1 MNGRQG
7 SMDWPLFAAILLML
21 GFGIVLVYSSSFA
34 LSQHKYGAADVL
46 LARQSIRALLAIAC
60 FMLCINVDY
69 HFWGRWSGVAYIVAI
84 VMLVALFVMPS
95 SHAINGARRWLALGP
110 LQFQVSDFARLAL
123 ILFLSRKCEQIGLEL
138 KTWRVFA
145 RQLAIIGIIG
155 GLILIEPN
163 FSTSAIIAVIAL
175 GMLFISGA
183 RFWHLCAIALPL
195 IPVAVLLVLR
205 TPYRFKRLV
214 GFLDMS
220 DRKSDIGYQAYQ
232 SLVGLGN
239 GGLFGVGIG
248 KGQQK
253 FFYLPEAH
261 TDFIFSILG
270 EEIGFIGVMAVF
282 AVLGFIVYR
291 GMRIARNA
299 PDRMG
304 QLLAFGFTFA
314 VALYAVLNASVAS
327 GLVPTTGVPLPFLSY
342 GGMSLVFT
350 MASMGIVLN
359 ISGHSSAPSPVAGG
373 KGKRQL

>member
-1 MNGRQG
+1 MNARQG
-7 SMDWPLFAAILLML
+7 SMDWPLFGAILLML

-46 LARQSIRALLAIAC
+46 LGRQSIRALLAIGC

-69 HFWGRWSGVAYIVAI
+69 HLWGRWSGIAYLISI
-84 VMLVALFVMPS
+84 VMLAALFVMPA
-95 SHAINGARRWLALGP
+95 SHVINGARRWLSIGP
-110 LQFQVSDFARLAL
+110 IQFQVSDFARMAL
-123 ILFLSRKCEQIGLEL
+123 ILFLARKCEQIGPDL
-138 KTWRVFA
+138 KTPRVFM
-145 RQLAIIGIIG
+145 RQLAIIGVIC
-155 GLILIEPN
+155 GLVLIEPN
-163 FSTSAIIAVIAL
+163 FSTSAIIGVIAL

-183 RFWHLCAIALPL
+183 RFWHLSAIALSLVP
-195 IPVAVLLVLR
+195 IAVVLVLR

-214 GFLDMS
+214 GFMDMS
-220 DRKSDIGYQAYQ
+220 GRKSDIGYQAYQ

-248 KGQQK
+248 KGEQK

-359 ISGHSSAPSPVAGG
+359 ISGHTSIQAHVSGV
-373 KGKRQL
+373 KGKRPL